1 MGQNLFSPPNVK
13 GWPGG
18 EAWINTSTLLA
29 RKQFLDRLMRA
40 EGGASG
46 MPQSTPG
53 DTMTASDRMPS
64 PPAADE
70 TEQARR
76 ARLMRAV
83 DRGVR
88 SVQFDSAAWFA
99 QWKAPA
105 DAQKRND
112 DAVTLL
118 LAVAP
123 QHAAASDR
131 AAGDAARARAR
142 SGLPAQMSI

>member
-1 MGQNLFSPPNVK
+1 MGQNLFAPPNVR
-13 GWPGG
+13 GWPGQ
-18 EAWINTSTLLA
+18 ETWINTSSLLA

-40 EGGASG
+40 EGEAAG
-46 MPQSTPG
+46 MPQSMPD

-64 PPAADE
+64 PAADE
-70 TEQARR
+70 TEQGRR

-105 DAQKRND
+105 DAQARSD
-112 DAVTLL
+112 DAVRLL
-118 LAVAP
+118 FAVAP
-123 QHAAASDR
+123 QTPPQATEALAMLR
-131 AAGDAARARAR
+131 ELVLDAAYE
-142 SGLPAQMSI
+142 LK